1 MMVKSPHTLIV
12 FIIDSQR
19 YGVDLR
25 IILRVVRVVEITP
38 VPGMP
43 EKVMGIIN
51 VEGTLIPV
59 ISSRKLLNSPEK
71 EPELSDQLVIFQ
83 LPERVTALLVDGV
96 EGVIKYTE
104 ADEISMESVIPGTK
118 ILKGILR
125 NKEDLIFIQDIE
137 KFLSPEETRTIDSVL
152 KNHVRQA

>member
-1 MMVKSPHTLIV
+1 MAESPYNLLV
-12 FIIDSQR
+12 FTIDSQR

-25 IILRVVRVVEITP
+25 LILRVVRVVEITP

-59 ISSRKLLNSPEK
+59 ISTRNLLSFPEK
-71 EPELSDQLVIFQ
+71 EPELSDQLIILQ

-96 EGVIKYTE
+96 EGVIKYTD
-104 ADEISMESVIPGTK
+104 ADEIPMDSVIPGTK
-118 ILKGILR
+118 ILKGILKK
-125 NKEDLIFIQDIE
+125 KEDLIFIQDIE
-137 KFLSPEETRTIDSVL
+137 KFLSQEETRIIDSVL